1 MPSTLK
7 PRQAVDKGLR
17 RIIQDQIHEALSEID
32 RSDSESI
39 HSSEKLMK
47 RIGDAA
53 LRLVRRCLPKRVYR
67 RENISY
73 RDISRKLTDLRDAT
87 VLLEALG
94 PLQAADTERI
104 GPDDISAIKKFL
116 ETDRQVVERRIVHE
130 KAGVLPLKQS
140 LEGRPTAPVRLVPG
154 PYDALRSQV
163 RLRAGHKQAYRAF
176 IAADAEPT
184 PDHLHE
190 WRKKAKYGLYQLRIL
205 KKVWPAGIPRIGHQL
220 KEVSRSLGDYRDL
233 ILLRKKLS
241 DNAAAG
247 KIGVPV
253 DGMCESIDR
262 RLTQLQED
270 SFRLGRVLYGHGLK
284 ELTRQ
289 AHSESR

>member
-1 MPSTLK
+1 MC
-7 PRQAVDKGLR
+7 G
-17 RIIQDQIHEALSEID
+17 
-32 RSDSESI
+32 RSLTSD
-39 HSSEKLMK
+39 
-47 RIGDAA
+47 
-53 LRLVRRCLPKRVYR
+53 
-67 RENISY
+67 

-140 LEGRPTAPVRLVPG
+140 LEGALERLSG
-154 PYDALRSQV
+154 WCRGRMTRSDLRSGFE
-163 RLRAGHKQAYRAF
+163 RAHKQAYRAF

-205 KKVWPAGIPRIGHQL
+205 KKVWPAGIPSVGHQL

-233 ILLRKKLS
+233 TLLRK
-241 DNAAAG
+241 N
-247 KIGVPV
+247 I
-253 DGMCESIDR
+253 E
-262 RLTQLQED
+262 
-270 SFRLGRVLYGHGLK
+270 
-284 ELTRQ
+284 
-289 AHSESR
+289 